1 MGLGL
6 RIAPVS
12 VKLRCW
18 MLNEWLALRPYRV
31 AFGEEH
37 PCVGQM
43 GGDPLLTIDE
53 EIELNKA

>member
-1 MGLGL
+1 
-6 RIAPVS
+6 
-12 VKLRCW
+12 